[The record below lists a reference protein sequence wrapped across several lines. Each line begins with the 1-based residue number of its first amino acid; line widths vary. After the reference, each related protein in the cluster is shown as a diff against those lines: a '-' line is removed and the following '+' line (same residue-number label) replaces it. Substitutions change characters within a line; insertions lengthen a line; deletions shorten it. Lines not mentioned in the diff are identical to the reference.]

1 MKTHFLSIQSR
12 GTVALLADLRR
23 RLSSGRRLLP
33 RWVELGRT
41 CRGIWAVLLLVS
53 LASCGPTQTLD
64 DAIRQADRD
73 IRIEH
78 PVEVLRTH
86 VDGETVV
93 LQTATVGLS
102 DLVVQIVFADSD
114 SDPSRRLLLSTNEIV
129 GGADPAT
136 ISFANANGKFYVFG
150 TIQDARI
157 ASLQLERV
165 DGGSVIPVARPGFV
179 IVREQTDGASPWK
192 FLDSAGTVVL
202 SGG

>member
-1 MKTHFLSIQSR
+1 M
-12 GTVALLADLRR
+12 
-23 RLSSGRRLLP
+23 
-33 RWVELGRT
+33 GRT
-41 CRGIWAVLLLVS
+41 CRGIWAVLLLAS
-53 LASCGPTQTLD
+53 LASCGRTYSLD

-102 DLVVQIVFADSD
+102 DLIVLMVFADAN
-114 SDPSRRLLLSTNEIV
+114 PSRRLLLGTYDIV
-129 GGADPAT
+129 GGAYPAA
-136 ISFANANGKFYVFG
+136 ISFSNANGKFYVFG

-165 DGGSVIPVARPGFV
+165 DGGKSIPVSRPGFV
-179 IVREQTDGASPWK
+179 IVREQTDGASPWR